1 MATRRRFSLACCE
14 GASCLVAIRR
24 VFVASTLQFSIIHAA
39 PVRGLRVTGLA
50 VVVSV
55 VVASRSSLFLS
66 LSFASWLSLYTLS
79 SQIANQDNTDTTK
92 TIANTSIRRRVATTR
107 RRHKDSGHHSHGHA
121 APRPHPG
128 TPRHPGHDGHA
139 MARPQPRHGHD
150 GHGHDRIRGT
160 CPRDTTRHAKTQ
172 SHKRS
177 NVAPCNKHPPVGGV
191 SPRRKKQGRLVSGLK
206 AECDFRGYLEKLGH
220 GATGWNGAVFAV
232 LASGGASWCGIFSC
246 CNRCCTLH
254 IVYNVPW
261 IDVDGGEA
269 SLSHINVWPST
280 HTGSVRILDA
290 VRSAVRPVYPGR
302 GLYGLVPI
310 IWGWSAILLAQPF
323 GCRVRFPGFALGFMG

>member
-1 MATRRRFSLACCE
+1 M
-14 GASCLVAIRR
+14 
-24 VFVASTLQFSIIHAA
+24 
-39 PVRGLRVTGLA
+39 
-50 VVVSV
+50 
-55 VVASRSSLFLS
+55 
-66 LSFASWLSLYTLS
+66 
-79 SQIANQDNTDTTK
+79 SQPHDGDTKTADTTA
-92 TIANTSIRRRVATTR
+92 TATPRDVTATSRR
-107 RRHKDSGHHSHGHA
+107 
-121 APRPHPG
+121 PCPG

-139 MARPQPRHGHD
+139 TARPQPRHGHDGHD

-177 NVAPCNKHPPVGGV
+177 NVAPCNKHPRGGA
-191 SPRRKKQGRLVSGLK
+191 SPGHKKQGRLLSSAD
-206 AECDFRGYLEKLGH
+206 AECSLEHFWITRYSRSLH
-220 GATGWNGAVFAV
+220 
-232 LASGGASWCGIFSC
+232 IFSG

-254 IVYNVPW
+254 IVYNVSW

-280 HTGSVRILDA
+280 HKGSVRILDA

-310 IWGWSAILLAQPF
+310 ILGWSAILLAQPF

>member
-1 MATRRRFSLACCE
+1 MTATQRQR
-14 GASCLVAIRR
+14 
-24 VFVASTLQFSIIHAA
+24 TPQ
-39 PVRGLRVTGLA
+39 
-50 VVVSV
+50 
-55 VVASRSSLFLS
+55 
-66 LSFASWLSLYTLS
+66 
-79 SQIANQDNTDTTK
+79 
-92 TIANTSIRRRVATTR
+92 
-107 RRHKDSGHHSHGHA
+107 
-121 APRPHPG
+121 PRPRRATATPRDVTATSRRPCPG

-139 MARPQPRHGHD
+139 TARPQPRHGHDGHD

-177 NVAPCNKHPPVGGV
+177 NVAPCSKHPRGGV
-191 SPRRKKQGRLVSGLK
+191 SPRRKKQGRWLSSAD
-206 AECDFRGYLEKLGH
+206 AECSLEHFWITRYSRSLH
-220 GATGWNGAVFAV
+220 
-232 LASGGASWCGIFSC
+232 IFSS

-280 HTGSVRILDA
+280 HKGSVRILDA

-310 IWGWSAILLAQPF
+310 ILGWSAILLAQPF